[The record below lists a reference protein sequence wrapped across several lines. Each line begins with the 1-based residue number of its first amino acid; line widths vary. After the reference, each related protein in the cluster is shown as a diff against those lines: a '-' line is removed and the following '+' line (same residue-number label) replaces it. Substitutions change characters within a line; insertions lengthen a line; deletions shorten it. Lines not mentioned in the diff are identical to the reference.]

1 MLPLED
7 SHCSYNDS
15 RFRLPLNNYYIDNP
29 THRKTPET
37 SEITMQINAIHCGDC
52 QQVLAYFPERS
63 VDLIY
68 IDPPFFSNRYYE
80 IIWGNG
86 YELRAFEDRWKGGI
100 KNYIA
105 WMEQKIRECHR
116 ILKPTGS
123 MYLHCDWHA
132 NAHLRILM
140 DKIFGENNFKN
151 NIVWCYKAREF
162 SKKYW
167 NRKHDD
173 ILFYAK
179 GEKYTF
185 NWDAEGLLEPYS
197 PVTIAK
203 YRHKDEKGYYR
214 LCGRGIKGS
223 PIKSAKDIDP
233 KWAKTHPELVVR
245 NYLGKGYPSPDY
257 WYIEIIN
264 QAAKE
269 RLGYPT
275 QKPEALLER
284 IIKASSNPMDIVLD
298 PMCGCGTAIAV
309 AHKLGRR
316 WIGID
321 VSPIACKVMMMRM
334 QRLGVKMAENDI
346 VGLPKSVEELEA
358 MVPFE
363 FQNWVTQKLYARPSK
378 SKVGDFGVDGWLT
391 DGRPLQIKQ
400 SDDIGRNVVDNF
412 ETAIRRQ
419 GKKAGM
425 IVAFSFGKGANEEV
439 ARAKLEEGLEI
450 KLKTVEEILKE
461 I

>member
-1 MLPLED
+1 MKTLPSEGSRL
-7 SHCSYNDS
+7 SHNDS
-15 RFRLPLNNYYIDNP
+15 GFIFPLNNYYIVNL
-29 THRKTPET
+29 THRKTLET

-68 IDPPFFSNRYYE
+68 VDPPFFSNRHYE

-100 KNYIA
+100 NNYIA
-105 WMEQKIRECHR
+105 WMEPKIRECNR
-116 ILKPTGS
+116 VLKQTGS

-140 DKIFGENNFKN
+140 DKVFGEENFRN
-151 NIVWCYKAREF
+151 EIIWCYRGAGYPKRDFGRRHDVIFRYSKTDSYAFNLDDVREEYAEATKERF
-162 SKKYW
+162 
-167 NRKHDD
+167 KHY
-173 ILFYAK
+173 I
-179 GEKYTF
+179 G
-185 NWDAEGLLEPYS
+185 N
-197 PVTIAK
+197 
-203 YRHKDEKGYYR
+203 
-214 LCGRGIKGS
+214 
-223 PIKSAKDIDP
+223 
-233 KWAKTHPELVVR
+233 VR
-245 NYLGKGYPSPDY
+245 NGKDFGVQKLNPIGKQPDDWWQIQPIAPSA
-257 WYIEIIN
+257 N
-264 QAAKE
+264 E

-275 QKPEALLER
+275 QKPEALLEK

-316 WIGID
+316 WIGVD
-321 VSPIACKVMMMRM
+321 VSPTACKVMIKRI
-334 QRLGVKMAENDI
+334 QKLGVKIAENDI
-346 VGLPKSVEELEA
+346 VGLPKSVEELKS

-378 SKVGDFGVDGWLT
+378 SKVGDFGVDGWLI

-450 KLKTVEEILKE
+450 KLKKVEELLKE

>member
-1 MLPLED
+1 
-7 SHCSYNDS
+7 
-15 RFRLPLNNYYIDNP
+15 
-29 THRKTPET
+29 
-37 SEITMQINAIHCGDC
+37 MQINAIHCGDC
-52 QQVLAYFPERS
+52 QQVLAYFPENS

-100 KNYIA
+100 QNYIA
-105 WMEQKIRECHR
+105 WMLPKMRECHR

-140 DKIFGENNFKN
+140 DSIFGENYFRNEIIWYYRGGGVPKN
-151 NIVWCYKAREF
+151 DFAKRHAT
-162 SKKYW
+162 
-167 NRKHDD
+167 
-173 ILFYAK
+173 ILRYTK
-179 GEKYTF
+179 SDKRTF
-185 NWDAEGLLEPYS
+185 NVDAVREPYS
-197 PVTIAK
+197 RDSLERLQYVARAFRGNKVYDK
-203 YRHKDEKGYYR
+203 YRPNPEGK
-214 LCGRGIKGS
+214 
-223 PIKSAKDIDP
+223 
-233 KWAKTHPELVVR
+233 HPDDVWLIQPTM
-245 NYLGKGYPSPDY
+245 PSS
-257 WYIEIIN
+257 
-264 QAAKE
+264 KE

-275 QKPEALLER
+275 QKPERLLER
-284 IIKASSNPMDIVLD
+284 ILLASSNPMDIVLD

-321 VSPIACKVMMMRM
+321 VSPVACKVMMMRM
-334 QRLGVKMAENDI
+334 QKLGIKMAENDI
-346 VGLPKSVEELEA
+346 VGLPKSVEELKD

-363 FQNWVTQKLYARPSK
+363 FQNWITQKLYARPSK
-378 SKVGDFGVDGWLT
+378 SKVGDFGVDGWLA

-419 GKKAGM
+419 RKKAGM

-450 KLKTVEEILKE
+450 ELKAVEELVEEI
-461 I
+461 